1 MLTELHIEN
10 IAVIERSDIDF
21 TEGLNVLSG
30 ETGAGKSIIIDSINA
45 VLGSRT
51 SRELIRHGADSA
63 RVTAVFETER
73 HFKWLEDN
81 EIDQPEDGQIIL
93 QRRLT
98 RDGKS
103 GCRICGVPVTAA
115 QLKEFAACLVDIH
128 GQNDGMRLL
137 DEKSHL
143 SFLDGYA
150 EPAELKDD
158 FLSSYRELLKTNKE
172 IKRLAIDNEEK
183 ERRSAIL
190 KQRIS
195 ELEALDLKPGEYDE
209 LTARRDILRN
219 SEKLTEALSQAD
231 TLLNGGDENAISN
244 ARGASVFIKR
254 VSEMNHGLDAAA
266 ASLDDACFQL
276 TNAAEIIEDFLREL
290 DFSDEEY
297 DELERRISTCE
308 RLARKY
314 STDTSELP
322 QKLTEYQNQL
332 SELDYSAD
340 KTELLRKE
348 LAEQI
353 EICREKAK
361 RLSQFRKEAAVRL
374 QERVTNELKDLNMPS
389 VRFVV
394 EFCPIQTKAGFNS
407 TGCDEIRFLMS
418 ANAGEEPGRINK
430 IASGGELSRIML
442 ALKNVFA
449 EKDTVDTMI
458 FDEIDTGVSGISA
471 QRVAEKLWSVSKGK
485 QVMCVSHLPQIAAM
499 ADSQYLVSKS
509 ESNGRTYTSVAHLD
523 TDGRIAEISRMYGG
537 DNISQKTMAAAAEQL
552 QAAEAFKTE
561 KH

>member
-266 ASLDDACFQL
+266 ASLDEACFQL

>member
-172 IKRLAIDNEEK
+172 IKRLSIDNEEK

-266 ASLDDACFQL
+266 ASLDEACFQL

-471 QRVAEKLWSVSKGK
+471 QRVAEKLWSVSQGK

-509 ESNGRTYTSVAHLD
+509 ELNGRTYTSVAHLD

>member
-172 IKRLAIDNEEK
+172 IKRLSIDNEEK

-244 ARGASVFIKR
+244 ARGASAFIKR

-266 ASLDDACFQL
+266 ASLDEACFQL

-471 QRVAEKLWSVSKGK
+471 QRVAEKLWSVSRGK

-509 ESNGRTYTSVAHLD
+509 ELNGRTYTSVAHLD